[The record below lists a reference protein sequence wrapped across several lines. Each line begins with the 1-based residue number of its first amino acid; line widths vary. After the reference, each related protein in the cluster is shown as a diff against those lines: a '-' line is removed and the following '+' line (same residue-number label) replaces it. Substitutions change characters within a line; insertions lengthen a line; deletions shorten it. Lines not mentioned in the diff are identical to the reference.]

1 MADLSSVRNE
11 TPAVRLSLVIQ
22 WGSKTPFLGPCGFF
36 MGANVTDQQSEP
48 DSQIMKSAERV
59 GSNRG
64 TADAYMPQSASSDAI
79 AAGLEFLFSRR
90 RQKSWSMFAPAIQ
103 ESASW
108 VTAYV
113 LTRLGEISAEYISY
127 SQRQQIEE
135 SLDWLTEARTTEGG
149 WGFGATGSPDDADS
163 TAWAVTALRQHGRAV
178 PNEALELIRR
188 SRGSDG
194 GFAVNPSAAT
204 SQNPLA
210 TSAPDVTA
218 IAARALDSINTAA
231 SEFLASHLR
240 TDVPGTPCRLASR
253 FFVSSTLLDWE
264 PGMAPWFVVNT
275 VRRMTTQYSAESAW
289 EQALLLRCL
298 MRLRMQSGWALLADL
313 RRMQQPDGSWP
324 GSVLLAPL
332 SSLSAHQP
340 EAYVDEQG
348 ILATATALSALAM
361 GDLQPGLYFGSD
373 LPFRR
378 L

>member
-1 MADLSSVRNE
+1 
-11 TPAVRLSLVIQ
+11 
-22 WGSKTPFLGPCGFF
+22 
-36 MGANVTDQQSEP
+36 VTNQQSES
-48 DSQIMKSAERV
+48 DGQIVKSAGRT
-59 GSNRG
+59 GSN
-64 TADAYMPQSASSDAI
+64 YVPQSASADAI

-90 RQKSWSMFAPAIQ
+90 RQKSWSLFAPAIQ

-135 SLDWLTEARTTEGG
+135 SLNWLTEIRTSAGG
-149 WGFGATGSPDDADS
+149 WGFGPTGSPDDADS
-163 TAWAVTALRQHGRAV
+163 TAWAVTALRQHGRPV

-188 SRGSDG
+188 SRCSDG
-194 GFAVNPSAAT
+194 GFAMDPAGSVPE
-204 SQNPLA
+204 NPLA
-210 TSAPDVTA
+210 ASAPDVTA
-218 IAARALDSINTAA
+218 IATRALNSIDTAA
-231 SEFLASHLR
+231 SEFLAAHLR
-240 TDVPGTPCRLASR
+240 TDVLGAHCRLSSR

-275 VRRMTTQYSAESAW
+275 VRRMTTQYRAESAW

-298 MRLRMQSGWALLADL
+298 MRLRMQSGWPLLADL
-313 RRMQQPDGSWP
+313 RGMQQSDGSWP
-324 GSVLLAPL
+324 GSALLAPL
-332 SSLSAHQP
+332 SIRSHQP
-340 EAYVDEQG
+340 ETHDEQG
-348 ILATATALSALAM
+348 ILATATAMSALAM